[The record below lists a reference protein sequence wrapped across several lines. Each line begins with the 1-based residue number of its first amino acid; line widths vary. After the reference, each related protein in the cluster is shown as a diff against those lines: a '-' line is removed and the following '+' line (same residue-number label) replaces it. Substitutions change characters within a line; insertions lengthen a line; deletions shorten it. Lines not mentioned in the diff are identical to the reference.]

1 MKRLILL
8 ISLAVIS
15 CKSSEEEE
23 PPQAFSEVEVEVV
36 YEDSISIRAIE
47 VIGQNV
53 AFAGSDGAYGL
64 YNSGQGTIRVNRQLM
79 DSLVPEFRAVASTS
93 NDFFMLS
100 VGNPALLFKTGDDGT
115 MDLVYREDHE
125 NVFYDA
131 LTFWNDREGIGMGDP
146 VKNCL
151 SVIITRDGG
160 QTWEKLPCEVLPE
173 TVDGE
178 AAFAASDSN
187 IAVIGDETWIISGG
201 MASRVFYSPDKG
213 KTWEVFDTPL
223 VQGEPTQG
231 GYTIDFYDEKH
242 GIIFGGDYTNPENN
256 TANKAFTNDGGRTW
270 RLISDGEGPGYKSAV
285 RYVPGRGGE
294 EVVAVG
300 FTGIAYSADGGESWS
315 KLSDEGFYTI
325 RFVNDTVAY
334 AAGKN
339 RLARLG
345 FK

>member
-231 GYTIDFYDEKH
+231 GYTIDFYDEKQ

-315 KLSDEGFYTI
+315 QLSDEGFYTI